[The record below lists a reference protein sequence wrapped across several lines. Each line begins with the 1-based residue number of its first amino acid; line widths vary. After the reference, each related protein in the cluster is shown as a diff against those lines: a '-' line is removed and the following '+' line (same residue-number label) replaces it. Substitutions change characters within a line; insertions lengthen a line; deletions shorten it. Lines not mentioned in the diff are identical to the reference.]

1 MLGQLKVYPHGFL
14 VEPTHFGL
22 VNCCGSSMMI
32 TTAAVRN
39 DNNIAGGSF
48 GYCIYNTAQFRPSF
62 LTNLNVFRFFYGLEA
77 IIFSE
82 FYWLKATESMSKIRS
97 TPTVYY
103 FFDAEKCSRYWK
115 ALYVNYNVVRYF
127 CVGKRPPPFT
137 ELKKF
142 ELQAPRVLMT

>member
-62 LTNLNVFRFFYGLEA
+62 LTKVQGSYQNPAG
-77 IIFSE
+77 FS
-82 FYWLKATESMSKIRS
+82 
-97 TPTVYY
+97 
-103 FFDAEKCSRYWK
+103 
-115 ALYVNYNVVRYF
+115 
-127 CVGKRPPPFT
+127 GKT
-137 ELKKF
+137 
-142 ELQAPRVLMT
+142 AVS